1 MAEKYILDTHTLFWY
16 LTASP
21 KLSHKAKDIIEKVLI
36 SGGKVIISVITL
48 AELYYLNEK
57 IGKPLD
63 FFSECKKLEEKL
75 EIIPIETADIL
86 SFGKLDAIEEMHDR
100 LIAGLVSKMDGILI
114 TKDEAIRAS
123 KKVKVLW

>member
-21 KLSHKAKDIIEKVLI
+21 KLSRKAKDIIEKVLT
-36 SGGKVIISVITL
+36 SGEKVVISVITL

-63 FFSECKKLEEKL
+63 FFSEYKKLEENL
-75 EIIPIETADIL
+75 EIAPIETTDIL
-86 SFGKLDAIEEMHDR
+86 SFVNWMR
-100 LIAGLVSKMDGILI
+100 L
-114 TKDEAIRAS
+114 
-123 KKVKVLW
+123 KKCMIV